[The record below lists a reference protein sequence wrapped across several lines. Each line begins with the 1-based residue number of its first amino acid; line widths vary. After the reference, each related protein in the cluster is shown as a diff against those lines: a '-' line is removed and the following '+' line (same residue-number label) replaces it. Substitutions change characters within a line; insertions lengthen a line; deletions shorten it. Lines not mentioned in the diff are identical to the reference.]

1 MIKRPFALGETDTFP
16 WLSASG
22 AKQRHSI
29 GDSQVQQFACTQ
41 GLIFWAWR
49 VMLLYQR
56 LGEVEGVYNDI
67 PVWLR

>member
-16 WLSASG
+16 RLSASG
-22 AKQRHSI
+22 AKQRQSF

-49 VMLLYQR
+49 VMLLYRR
-56 LGEVEGVYNDI
+56 LCEVEGVYNDI